1 MFKNISSVPFIGS
14 KWKYRN
20 KLNDLFKN
28 NDKIDLNDK
37 YIFVD
42 VFGGSGALTIIFK
55 TIFKNDNNI
64 YIFNDY
70 DEIITNKDDKF
81 IIDENIKKANE
92 IMKEIKKYV
101 NVQTNKT
108 FENNDQI
115 IIKDILK
122 KHTTDLNDIMIRRLI
137 SSNVMFNSRML
148 DIENIDKMSFY
159 NRINKTEFKNYEYN
173 FKGVQIV
180 HKDFKELLNKKYIDD
195 LINKYNIKKENIILL
210 LDPPYLN
217 FDMKASYK
225 MNFWTLKDYLKIIG
239 SFYKY
244 DVKLLMFEH
253 PDNKIFDIFDFI
265 ENELNFNFKHIVL
278 NKYSFKKDVLITN
291 F

>member
-55 TIFKNDNNI
+55 TIFKNDNNLF
-64 YIFNDY
+64 IFNDY
-70 DEIITNKDDKF
+70 DEIITDKDDKF

-108 FENNDQI
+108 FEDNDQM

-122 KHTTDLNDIMIRRLI
+122 KHIDDLNNIMIRRLI

-159 NRINKTEFKNYEYN
+159 NRLNKSEFKNYEYN

-180 HKDFKELLNKKYIDD
+180 HKDFKELLNKKYIDE

-225 MNFWTLKDYLKIIG
+225 MNFWTLKDYLKNYW
-239 SFYKY
+239 F
-244 DVKLLMFEH
+244 
-253 PDNKIFDIFDFI
+253 
-265 ENELNFNFKHIVL
+265 VL
-278 NKYSFKKDVLITN
+278 
-291 F
+291 

>member
-70 DEIITNKDDKF
+70 DEIITDKDNKF
-81 IIDENIKKANE
+81 IIDEHIKKANE

-101 NVQTNKT
+101 NIQTNKT

-122 KHTTDLNDIMIRRLI
+122 KHNEDLNDIMIRRLI

-180 HKDFKELLNKKYIDD
+180 HKDFKELLNKKYIDE
-195 LINKYNIKKENIILL
+195 LINKYNIKKKNIILL

-217 FDMKASYK
+217 FDMKSSYK

-265 ENELNFNFKHIVL
+265 ENELNFNSKHIIL

>member
-55 TIFKNDNNI
+55 TIFKNDGNI

-70 DEIITNKDDKF
+70 DEIITNKDNKF
-81 IIDENIKKANE
+81 IIDEHIKKANE
-92 IMKEIKKYV
+92 IMNEIKKYI

-108 FENNDQI
+108 FEDNDQI

-122 KHTTDLNDIMIRRLI
+122 KHIEDLNDIMIRRLI
-137 SSNVMFNSRML
+137 SSNIMFNSRML

-159 NRINKTEFKNYEYN
+159 NRLNKTEFKNYEYN

-180 HKDFKELLNKKYIDD
+180 HKDFKELLNKKYIDE

-265 ENELNFNFKHIVL
+265 ENELNFNSKHIVL

>member
-70 DEIITNKDDKF
+70 DEIITDKDDKF

-108 FENNDQI
+108 FEDNDQI

-122 KHTTDLNDIMIRRLI
+122 KHITDLNNIMIRRLI
-137 SSNVMFNSRML
+137 SSNIMFNSRML

-159 NRINKTEFKNYEYN
+159 NRLNKTEFKNYEYN
-173 FKGVQIV
+173 FKDVQII
-180 HKDFKELLNKKYIDD
+180 HKDFKELLNKKYIDE

-217 FDMKASYK
+217 FDMKTSYK

-253 PDNKIFDIFDFI
+253 PDNKLFDIFDFI
-265 ENELNFNFKHIVL
+265 ENELNFNSKHIVL
-278 NKYSFKKDVLITN
+278 NKYSFRKDVLITN

>member
-55 TIFKNDNNI
+55 TIFKNNDNI

-70 DEIITNKDDKF
+70 DEIITNKDNKF
-81 IIDENIKKANE
+81 IIDEHIKKANE
-92 IMKEIKKYV
+92 IMNEIKKYI
-101 NVQTNKT
+101 NVRESKT
-108 FENNDQI
+108 FEKNDQI

-122 KHTTDLNDIMIRRLI
+122 KHTTDLNVKMIRRLI
-137 SSNVMFNSRML
+137 SSNIMFNSRML

-159 NRINKTEFKNYEYN
+159 NRLNKTEFKNYEYN
-173 FKGVQIV
+173 FKDVQII
-180 HKDFKELLNKKYIDD
+180 HKDFKELLNKKYIDE

-265 ENELNFNFKHIVL
+265 ENELNFNSKHIIL

>member
-28 NDKIDLNDK
+28 NDKINLNDK

-55 TIFKNDNNI
+55 TIFKNDDNI

-70 DEIITNKDDKF
+70 DEIITDKDNKF
-81 IIDENIKKANE
+81 IIDEHIKKANE
-92 IMKEIKKYV
+92 IMNEIKKYV
-101 NVQTNKT
+101 NIQTNET

-122 KHTTDLNDIMIRRLI
+122 KHINDLNDKMIRRLI
-137 SSNVMFNSRML
+137 SSNIMFNSRML
-148 DIENIDKMSFY
+148 NIDNIDKMSFY
-159 NRINKTEFKNYEYN
+159 NRLNKKEFKNYEYN
-173 FKGVQIV
+173 FKGVQII
-180 HKDFKELLNKKYIDD
+180 HKDFKELLNKKYIDE

-217 FDMKASYK
+217 FDMKSSYK

-265 ENELNFNFKHIVL
+265 ENELNFNSKHIVL
-278 NKYSFKKDVLITN
+278 NKYSFKKDILITN

>member
-70 DEIITNKDDKF
+70 DEIITDKDNKF

-122 KHTTDLNDIMIRRLI
+122 KHINDLNDIMIRRLI

-159 NRINKTEFKNYEYN
+159 NRLNKTEFKNYEYN
-173 FKGVQIV
+173 FKNVQII
-180 HKDFKELLNKKYIDD
+180 HKDFKELLNKKYIDE

-217 FDMKASYK
+217 FDMKTSYK

-265 ENELNFNFKHIVL
+265 ENELNFNSKHIVL
-278 NKYSFKKDVLITN
+278 NKYSFRKDVLITN

>member
-1 MFKNISSVPFIGS
+1 MFKNISSIPFIGS

-28 NDKIDLNDK
+28 NDKINLNDK

-70 DEIITNKDDKF
+70 DEIITDKDNKF
-81 IIDENIKKANE
+81 IIDEHIKKANE
-92 IMKEIKKYV
+92 IMNEIKKYV

-122 KHTTDLNDIMIRRLI
+122 KHITDLNDIMIRRLI
-137 SSNVMFNSRML
+137 SSNIMFNSRML

-159 NRINKTEFKNYEYN
+159 NRLNKTEFKNYEYN
-173 FKGVQIV
+173 FKDVQII
-180 HKDFKELLNKKYIDD
+180 HKDFKELLNKKYIDE

-217 FDMKASYK
+217 FDMKSSYK

-265 ENELNFNFKHIVL
+265 ENELNFNSKHIVL
-278 NKYSFKKDVLITN
+278 NKYSFRKDVLITN

>member
-1 MFKNISSVPFIGS
+1 MFKNISSLPFIGS

-28 NDKIDLNDK
+28 NNKIDLNDK

-55 TIFKNDNNI
+55 NIFKNNDNI

-70 DEIITNKDDKF
+70 DEIITNKDNKF

-92 IMKEIKKYV
+92 IMKEIKKYI
-101 NVQTNKT
+101 NVRESKT
-108 FENNDQI
+108 FEDNDQI
-115 IIKDILK
+115 IIKDVLK
-122 KHTTDLNDIMIRRLI
+122 KHINDLNDKMIRRLI
-137 SSNVMFNSRML
+137 SSNIMFNSRML

-159 NRINKTEFKNYEYN
+159 NRLNKSEFKNYEYN
-173 FKGVQIV
+173 FKDVQII

-217 FDMKASYK
+217 FDMKSSYK

-265 ENELNFNFKHIVL
+265 ENELNINKKHIDL